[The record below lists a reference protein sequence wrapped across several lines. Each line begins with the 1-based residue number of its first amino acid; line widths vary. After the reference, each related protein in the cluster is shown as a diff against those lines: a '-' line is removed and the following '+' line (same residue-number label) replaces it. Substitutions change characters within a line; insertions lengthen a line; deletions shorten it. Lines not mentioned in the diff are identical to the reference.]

1 MSGKFKSVFVYA
13 KSAFDLL
20 KYKEQAMT
28 TQVVLCLI
36 LILFM
41 EHQDIYHHK
50 EYIMELH
57 F

>member
-1 MSGKFKSVFVYA
+1 MSGKFKSVFVRA

-20 KYKEQAMT
+20 KYKEHVMT
-28 TQVVLCLI
+28 TQGVLCLI